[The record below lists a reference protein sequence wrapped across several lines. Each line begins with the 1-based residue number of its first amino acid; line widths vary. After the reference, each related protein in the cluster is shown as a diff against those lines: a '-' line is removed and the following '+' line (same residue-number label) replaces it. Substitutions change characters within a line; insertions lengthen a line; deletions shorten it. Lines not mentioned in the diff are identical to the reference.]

1 MSLMLFVFGC
11 TSEPPPPVVPV
22 APVEDVEI
30 EEPEVEPEKLN
41 HQPNVVSFAFEQDTY
56 VNSDTVSVE
65 YKTFDA
71 DGDATRE
78 ELFWSVNGREL
89 ISEKGKVLRRKNL
102 KKGDA
107 IVATLV
113 VKDGVLENQQS
124 IQTTIG
130 NAPPQWLRD
139 PRALKELDGYTVQA
153 MDPDGDPL
161 TYRLQGAPKGMTISN
176 TGRISYKGS
185 TTEPGGAYTI
195 AVLAEDPAKAVVQ
208 WSFSIQLSPGSDVP
222 K

>member
-1 MSLMLFVFGC
+1 MLLIAFVFGC
-11 TSEPPPPVVPV
+11 TSEPLPPVVRST
-22 APVEDVEI
+22 PVEEVKI
-30 EEPEVEPEKLN
+30 EGPEVEPEKLN
-41 HQPNVVSFAFEQDTY
+41 HQPNVVSFVFEQDTY
-56 VNSDTVSVE
+56 INSDTVSVA

-89 ISEKGKVLRRKNL
+89 ISEKGRVLRRKDL

-107 IVATLV
+107 IVATLL

-124 IQTTIG
+124 IQTIIG

-139 PRALKELDGYTVQA
+139 PRALKQLDGYTVLA
-153 MDPDGDPL
+153 MDPDDDPL

-176 TGRISYKGS
+176 TGQISYKGS

-195 AVLAEDPAKAVVQ
+195 AVLAEDPQKAVVQ
-208 WSFSIQLSPGSDVP
+208 WSFSIQLSPGSDVS

>member
-1 MSLMLFVFGC
+1 MLLIAFVFGC
-11 TSEPPPPVVPV
+11 TSEPLPPVVPST
-22 APVEDVEI
+22 PI
-30 EEPEVEPEKLN
+30 EEVEMEGSEVEPAKLN
-41 HQPNVVSFAFEQDTY
+41 HQPNVVSFVFEQDTY
-56 VNSDTVSVE
+56 INSDTVSVA

-78 ELFWSVNGREL
+78 ELFWSVNGREV
-89 ISEKGKVLRRKNL
+89 ISEKGRVLRRKNL
-102 KKGDA
+102 NKGDA
-107 IVATLV
+107 IVATLL

-124 IQTTIG
+124 IQTIIG

-139 PRALKELDGYTVQA
+139 PRALKQLDGYTVQA

-176 TGRISYKGS
+176 TGQISYKGS

-195 AVLAEDPAKAVVQ
+195 AVLAEDPQKAVVQ
-208 WSFSIQLSPGSDVP
+208 WSFSIQLSPGSDVS

>member
-1 MSLMLFVFGC
+1 MLLIAFVFGC
-11 TSEPPPPVVPV
+11 TSEPLPPVVRST
-22 APVEDVEI
+22 PVEEVKI
-30 EEPEVEPEKLN
+30 EGPEVEPEKLN
-41 HQPNVVSFAFEQDTY
+41 HQPNVVSFVFEQDTY
-56 VNSDTVSVE
+56 INSDTVSVA

-89 ISEKGKVLRRKNL
+89 ISEKGRVLRRKNL

-107 IVATLV
+107 IVATLL

-124 IQTTIG
+124 IQTIIG

-139 PRALKELDGYTVQA
+139 PRALKQLDGYTVLA
-153 MDPDGDPL
+153 LDPDDDPL

-176 TGRISYKGS
+176 TGQISYKGS

-195 AVLAEDPAKAVVQ
+195 TVLAEDPQKAVVQ
-208 WSFSIQLSPGSDVP
+208 WSFSIQLSPGSDVS

>member
-1 MSLMLFVFGC
+1 MLLIAFVFGC
-11 TSEPPPPVVPV
+11 TSEPLPPVVRST
-22 APVEDVEI
+22 PVEEVEM
-30 EEPEVEPEKLN
+30 EGSEVEPEKLN
-41 HQPNVVSFAFEQDTY
+41 HQPNVVSFVFEQDTY
-56 VNSDTVSVE
+56 INSDTISVA

-78 ELFWSVNGREL
+78 ELFWSVNGREV
-89 ISEKGKVLRRKNL
+89 ISEKGRVLRRKNL

-107 IVATLV
+107 IVATLL

-124 IQTTIG
+124 IQTIIG

-139 PRALKELDGYTVQA
+139 PRALKQLDGYTVQA

-176 TGRISYKGS
+176 TGQISYKGS

-195 AVLAEDPAKAVVQ
+195 AVLAEDPQKSVVQ
-208 WSFSIQLSPGSDVP
+208 WSFSIQLSSGSDVS

>member
-1 MSLMLFVFGC
+1 MLLIAFVFGC
-11 TSEPPPPVVPV
+11 TSEPLAPVVPST
-22 APVEDVEI
+22 PI
-30 EEPEVEPEKLN
+30 EEVEMEGSEVEPAKLN
-41 HQPNVVSFAFEQDTY
+41 HQPNVVSFVFEQDTY
-56 VNSDTVSVE
+56 INSDTVSVA

-78 ELFWSVNGREL
+78 ELFWSVNGREV
-89 ISEKGKVLRRKNL
+89 ISEKGRVLRRKNL

-107 IVATLV
+107 IVATLL

-124 IQTTIG
+124 IQTIIG

-139 PRALKELDGYTVQA
+139 PRALKQLDGYTVQA

-176 TGRISYKGS
+176 TGQISYKGS

-195 AVLAEDPAKAVVQ
+195 AVLAEDPQKAVVQ
-208 WSFSIQLSPGSDVP
+208 WSFSIQLSPGSDVS